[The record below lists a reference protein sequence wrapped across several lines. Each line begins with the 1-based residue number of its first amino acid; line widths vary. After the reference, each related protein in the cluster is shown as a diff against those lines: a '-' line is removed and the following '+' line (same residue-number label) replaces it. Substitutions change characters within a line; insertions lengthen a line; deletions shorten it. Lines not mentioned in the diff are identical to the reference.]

1 MIIIYII
8 FNNIKYYVFISMPV
22 RTSAAFY
29 RRGVSNT
36 FNNFGKIASGNYTV
50 GQPTSLIV
58 NSYVFPKTMQYT
70 K

>member
-1 MIIIYII
+1 
-8 FNNIKYYVFISMPV
+8 MPV
-22 RTSAAFY
+22 RTSAFFY

-36 FNNFGKIASGNYTV
+36 FKDFARIANGNYTV

-58 NSYVFPKTMQYT
+58 NSYVFPKTMSYT

>member
-1 MIIIYII
+1 
-8 FNNIKYYVFISMPV
+8 MPV

-29 RRGVSNT
+29 RRGVPNT
-36 FNNFGKIASGNYTV
+36 FKDFGKIATGNYTV